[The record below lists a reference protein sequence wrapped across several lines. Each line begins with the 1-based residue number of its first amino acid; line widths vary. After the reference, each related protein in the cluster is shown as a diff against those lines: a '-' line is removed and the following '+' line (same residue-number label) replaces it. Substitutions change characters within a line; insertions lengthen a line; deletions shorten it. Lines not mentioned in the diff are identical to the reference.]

1 MPSRYPK
8 GAFNSHIFNLF
19 NAIAF
24 QVMMG
29 APIVLYAKSLGASS
43 TVLGIIAAF
52 TPLMTVMQLPAARFL
67 DRYSYKQFVLSG
79 WGLRT
84 VFIFLIA
91 AIPLAE
97 FMDSTTKLAAL
108 LACLFIF
115 NLLRGISSAGWMPWI
130 AALIDE
136 PVRGRFLA
144 RDQFFTYV
152 GSLLSLLACSTV
164 VHGHVAPW
172 QFTVVFLVSA
182 FGGTASLYFIRRIP
196 DAPSTDATA
205 RSAHPVPW
213 MAMLMHPPFL
223 RLLLF
228 NVLFMTMIG
237 SLSVFT
243 VEYLREFPKF
253 SDGLVLVLSAVA
265 FVGPILSLLLTA
277 RIIDVVGS
285 KPILRAALAGFTVVL
300 AGWLLIAG
308 GTIPCTIPI
317 VVALNFLTGLSAA
330 NFNVANMRITMATMP
345 EMGRNHF
352 FALFTVI
359 TSLGLGAAPVMWGV
373 TLDAIGS
380 YEVATGWFTW
390 RRHGFYFG
398 VLLVLN
404 LFTLV
409 AVSWL
414 EEGGAGREG
423 NVVAGRLRRLSRI
436 WMR

>member
-1 MPSRYPK
+1 VASRYPK

-67 DRYSYKQFVLSG
+67 DRYSYKQFVLGG

-84 VFIFLIA
+84 VFIFLVA

-97 FMDSTTKLAAL
+97 FLDATTKLAAL
-108 LACLFIF
+108 LAVLFIF

-144 RDQFFTYV
+144 RDQFFTYL

-164 VHGHVAPW
+164 ARGHVEPW
-172 QFTVVFLVSA
+172 QFSVIFLISA
-182 FGGTASLYFIRRIP
+182 LGGTASLYFIRRIP
-196 DAPSTDATA
+196 DAPLTEATA

-213 MAMLMHPPFL
+213 LTILRHPPFL

-228 NVLFMTMIG
+228 NLLFMVVIG
-237 SLSVFT
+237 SLGVFT

-253 SDGLVLVLSAVA
+253 GDGLVLLLSSTG

-277 RIIDVVGS
+277 GIIDAVGS
-285 KPILRAALAGFTVVL
+285 KPILRAALGGFTIVL
-300 AGWLLIAG
+300 VGWLLIAG
-308 GTIPCTIPI
+308 GVLPCTIPI
-317 VVALNFLTGLSAA
+317 VVALSFLTGLAAA
-330 NFNVANMRITMATMP
+330 NFNVANMRIMMATMP

-359 TSLGLGAAPVMWGV
+359 TSFGLGAAPVIWGL
-373 TLDAIGS
+373 TLDAIGT
-380 YEVATGWFTW
+380 YELETGWFTW
-390 RRHGFYFG
+390 RRHGIYFA
-398 VLLVLN
+398 VLLVIN
-404 LFTLV
+404 VATLI

-414 EEGGAGREG
+414 QEGGAARDG